1 MNTVAS
7 EAESDNNGF
16 EARLE
21 KRFSRGLSFLASYT
35 LSKSMDDASGSG
47 GTADSGVPQNS
58 HDVGA
63 EWGPSVFDVR
73 HRFVFSSNL
82 TNSRSAR
89 VGGG

>member
-1 MNTVAS
+1 
-7 EAESDNNGF
+7 
-16 EARLE
+16 
-21 KRFSRGLSFLASYT
+21 
-35 LSKSMDDASGSG
+35 MDDASGSG

-73 HRFVFSSNL
+73 HRFVFSSIYEL
-82 TNSRSAR
+82 PFGA

>member
-7 EAESDNNGF
+7 EAESEYNGF

-63 EWGPSVFDVR
+63 EWGPWCLTCVTA
-73 HRFVFSSNL
+73 SSSARS